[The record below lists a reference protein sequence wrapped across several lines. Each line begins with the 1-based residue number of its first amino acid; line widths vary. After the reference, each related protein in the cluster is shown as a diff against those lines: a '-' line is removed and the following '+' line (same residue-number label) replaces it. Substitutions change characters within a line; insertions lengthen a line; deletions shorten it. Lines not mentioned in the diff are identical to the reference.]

1 VAVKTAATERNIG
14 AEIWSTVPLAH
25 SPQGFSDLPYPWQSA
40 KDAALTA
47 QQKITAKEHT
57 VKAGKKAKAETTPSP
72 TPVPQAPPRVNLTA
86 LADRFGSDKGS
97 TKHRYTELYHMLFH
111 PWRDQPISF
120 LEMGLFIGGPEHGI
134 SADRKTD
141 DLPSIRMWLEF
152 FPRAQIHGLDV
163 SDFSWFRHERF
174 AFHRC
179 DMDDRANIAAARA
192 VMPEFDIIIDDASH
206 ASHHQQNGFLELF
219 PRLKSGGLYIIEDL
233 RWQPETYEKPGIT
246 KTAALFRS
254 FSETRRFAHDDPG
267 MAAAFNALAPEIS
280 GCFLF
285 QVGYDKKRKDQVA
298 VIHKR

>member
-1 VAVKTAATERNIG
+1 
-14 AEIWSTVPLAH
+14 
-25 SPQGFSDLPYPWQSA
+25 
-40 KDAALTA
+40 
-47 QQKITAKEHT
+47 
-57 VKAGKKAKAETTPSP
+57 
-72 TPVPQAPPRVNLTA
+72 
-86 LADRFGSDKGS
+86 
-97 TKHRYTELYHMLFH
+97 MLFH
-111 PWRDQPISF
+111 PYRDAPITF
-120 LEMGLFIGGPEHGI
+120 LEMGLFIGGPEHGK

-152 FPRAQIHGLDV
+152 FPRAQVHGLDV
-163 SDFSWFRHERF
+163 SDFSWFRHDRF

-192 VMPEFDIIIDDASH
+192 KMPEFDIIIDDASH

-219 PRLKSGGLYIIEDL
+219 PRLRSGGLYIIEDL

-254 FSETRRFAHDDPG
+254 FSETRRFAHDDT
-267 MAAAFNALAPEIS
+267 AVEQAFNALAPQIS